1 MFVTT
6 SSMEILHSL
15 AHFFIKTQEG
25 TLKPKALIELLQH
38 CQIIN

>member
-1 MFVTT
+1 MFVIT
-6 SSMEILHSL
+6 SSMDITHSL
-15 AHFFIKTQEG
+15 AHFFIKTQVE